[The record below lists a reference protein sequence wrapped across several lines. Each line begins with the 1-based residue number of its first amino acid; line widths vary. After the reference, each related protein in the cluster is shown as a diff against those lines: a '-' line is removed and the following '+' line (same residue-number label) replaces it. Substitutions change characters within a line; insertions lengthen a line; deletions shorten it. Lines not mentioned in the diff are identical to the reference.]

1 MTEVARILDQI
12 LRAWD
17 GDAWHGPPVRRVLEG
32 VTAAA
37 ADGRPVPGAHTIAEL
52 VFHMAFCKDEARRRL
67 GGELLL
73 SKDEEAWP
81 PAGTAGEAAWQQ
93 SVARLGQ
100 AQREFV
106 DAVAAL
112 TDDQLETP
120 IAGKDYNAYVLLH
133 GVVQHDLYHAGQIA
147 LLKKLVP

>member
-1 MTEVARILDQI
+1 
-12 LRAWD
+12 
-17 GDAWHGPPVRRVLEG
+17 
-32 VTAAA
+32 
-37 ADGRPVPGAHTIAEL
+37 
-52 VFHMAFCKDEARRRL
+52 MAFCKDEARRRL
-67 GGELLL
+67 GGALLL

-112 TDDQLETP
+112 TDDQLEAP
-120 IAGKDYNAYVLLH
+120 IGGKDYNAYVLLH